1 MKYRYVFVTIAV
13 VLGVVC
19 VRLGVW
25 QLERRQDRRA
35 YNASV
40 AERAGH
46 RPVDITA
53 LGHDTGTVRYRR
65 ARVKGVADYA
75 HEMVLGNRSR
85 SGAPGVNLLTPVRLP
100 GRDTAVLVNRGWV
113 YSPDAATP
121 AEGSWSESDTVAFE
135 GYADLLAAGA
145 GSPANARRPR
155 LVSRPVLVDI
165 QARVPYPVSAVY
177 LVAQLPADSARQG
190 VPARLELPKVAD
202 EGPHLG
208 YALQWFTFAAIA
220 FIGAGIALRSGR

>member
-25 QLERRQDRRA
+25 QLDRRQERRA

-40 AERAGH
+40 AERALH
-46 RPVDITA
+46 RPVDIAT
-53 LGHDTGTVRYRR
+53 LERDTGTVRFRR
-65 ARVKGVADYA
+65 ARVNGVADYA
-75 HEMVLGNRSR
+75 HEIVLGNRSR
-85 SGAPGVNLLTPVRLP
+85 SGAPGVNLLTPVRP
-100 GRDTAVLVNRGWV
+100 HGGDTAVLVNRGWV

-121 AEGSWSESDTVAFE
+121 TEGSWSEPDTVAFE
-135 GYADLLAAGA
+135 GYAEILMSGA
-145 GSPANARRPR
+145 GSPPNARRPR
-155 LVSRPVLVDI
+155 LVPRPVLADV

-177 LVAQLPADSARQG
+177 LVAQLPPDSARPG

-220 FIGAGIALRSGR
+220 FVGAGIALRYGR